1 MLEAVT
7 TDLVSPSGPDA
18 LEMRCPLLSRK
29 QTSIGRRR
37 KVGFL
42 DLIPKSLR
50 MNQPTSGLLGLI
62 SELLAYEPLGPH

>member
-1 MLEAVT
+1 MN
-7 TDLVSPSGPDA
+7 GPDA
-18 LEMRCPLLSRK
+18 LEMRCPRLSRK

-50 MNQPTSGLLGLI
+50 TNQAHRSAG
-62 SELLAYEPLGPH
+62 EAA

>member
-1 MLEAVT
+1 MT
-7 TDLVSPSGPDA
+7 TSKTIADA
-18 LEMRCPLLSRK
+18 MSAALPK

-50 MNQPTSGLLGLI
+50 TIRPT
-62 SELLAYEPLGPH
+62 GPRHSPGPSS